1 VAYRRIIALLYIIS
15 QLLLGFVPAYAG
27 GNDGCSVVIDDRDA
41 TQCTSNDNIMIL
53 RVRTHHAIAPQVLFE
68 NWTAHSSNVLHARP
82 LVRPDK
88 VPDFFASSLRCT
100 FLRHSVLL
108 I

>member
-1 VAYRRIIALLYIIS
+1 VS
-15 QLLLGFVPAYAG
+15 QLLLAFVPAYAA
-27 GNDGCSVVIDDRDA
+27 GNDCCSVVVEDRET
-41 TQCTSNDNIMIL
+41 TQCVSNDGIRVL
-53 RVRTHHAIAPQVLFE
+53 RVRTHHAVLPQVLFE
-68 NWTAHSSNVLHARP
+68 NWTSGSSSILHVRQ